1 VTVITATKICQK
13 KAQVFRRNCVHAEQ
27 EGRPKMVRKLFF
39 VALVLALTSTAGVA
53 QTGASAHQK
62 ADPEVMKLLQ
72 LMDKDQNGK
81 VSREE
86 FMAFMRAEFDR
97 LDVNKDGELD
107 VKELT
112 ALRVSA
118 RHPGG
123 TGAR

>member
-1 VTVITATKICQK
+1 MTAT
-13 KAQVFRRNCVHAEQ
+13 AA
-27 EGRPKMVRKLFF
+27 
-39 VALVLALTSTAGVA
+39 VA

-62 ADPEVMKLLQ
+62 ADPEVEKLLL

-86 FMAFMRAEFDR
+86 FMAFMKTEFDR

-112 ALRVSA
+112 ALRVSSK
-118 RHPGG
+118 HPGG
-123 TGAR
+123 TQNR